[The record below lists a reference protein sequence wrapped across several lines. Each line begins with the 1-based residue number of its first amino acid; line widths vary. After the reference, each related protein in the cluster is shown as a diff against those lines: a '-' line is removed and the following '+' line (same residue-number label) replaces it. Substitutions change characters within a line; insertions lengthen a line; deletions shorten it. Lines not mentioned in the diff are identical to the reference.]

1 MRGAA
6 HKILD
11 DVNAEILSQLIC
23 YNKKNVLIFDGHKAD
38 GKKKQYWEPGEIDL
52 DLHIKGIKKQGGQL
66 SDNGYSKNIVID
78 VDRLGLSA
86 AEIGAAAYKIDNKL
100 VIFPSPSGKKWH
112 VWKFYNKKIP
122 TSHLAKEAK
131 QIEKEFKKLYGKD
144 IDADKT
150 QPTHSQIGI
159 NFPFCTKEQYPYSPA
174 GVKLTWKQFLFRI
187 KFQDHPLISMA
198 AGLQE
203 PGRHDALIIMA
214 AYLHKNN
221 MMENLDDVV
230 DAMDGFDDEEY
241 INRIKNKK
249 IHEKYEV
256 SNKAI
261 NKSLTNILGFD
272 YELPAAAEEETAEE
286 LEVFEYT
293 GVEKIKPR
301 PWVIEGWALKK
312 TLTLVVGQP
321 GVGKTM
327 FLAQLGSGL
336 ASGNPVLDKTILQRG
351 NVLFIA
357 AEETLNEIN
366 LRLKGIETHIGKNDG
381 KFKIYKRGLENDL
394 KLVNFTKTGA
404 TATKQYK
411 QLQNTIRKKEIKYI
425 ILDPLINF
433 QTGTYDENS
442 NQNMDNYI
450 KNYLIPLAVNAD
462 GVVFSGHHTNKISM
476 VATHDNELLVDN
488 QNALNAARGASSLIG
503 AARFVLALQPMTRK
517 LWEDHFKD
525 HIQDGSSFVHYT
537 GLIEAKSNYNVI
549 AEEVLWCRKNT
560 IKVATEDGFTEDT
573 ACFSTTELNKITK
586 AKNKLKAA
594 KNAQWCRSHMPFI
607 ASMFNDKDRITLN
620 SIVSELVPKDPDFA
634 DGKVL
639 EQTIKTRVR
648 RKLENALSGKE
659 ETKDGYQSHG
669 IAWEDGYNY
678 WIARDHSSEGAAKVF
693 IQRGKDFRRSK

>member
-1 MRGAA
+1 MRGEA
-6 HKILD
+6 HKSQD
-11 DVNAEILSQLIC
+11 DVNVEILSQIIL
-23 YNKKNVLIFDGHKAD
+23 YNKNKVLRFHGYDAE
-38 GKKKQYWEPGEIDL
+38 GKKKQSWEDGELDL
-52 DLHIKGIKKQGGQL
+52 DLHVKGIKKQGAHL

-86 AEIGAAAYKIDNKL
+86 AEIGQAAYKIDNKL

-122 TSHLAKEAK
+122 TSYLNAEAK
-131 QIEKEFKKLYGKD
+131 KIEKEFKKLYGKD
-144 IDADKT
+144 VDVNKT

-159 NFPFCTKEQYPYSPA
+159 NLPFCSKEQYPYSPA
-174 GVKLTWKQFLFRI
+174 GVKLTWQQFLFRI
-187 KFQDHPLISMA
+187 KYQDHPLISMA

-214 AYLHKNN
+214 AYLHKKD
-221 MMENLDDVV
+221 MMNSLDEVIA
-230 DAMDGFDDEEY
+230 AMDGFNDEPY

-249 IHEKYEV
+249 IHEVYDV
-256 SNKAI
+256 GSKAI
-261 NKSLTNILGFD
+261 NKTLTNILGFD
-272 YELPAAAEEETAEE
+272 YELPEDDSETTDE
-286 LEVFEYT
+286 LEVTEYT
-293 GVEKIKPR
+293 GTEKINPR
-301 PWVIEGWALKK
+301 PWIIEGWALKK
-312 TLTLVVGQP
+312 TLTLIVGQP

-327 FLAQLGSGL
+327 FLAQLAAGL
-336 ASGNPVLDKTILQRG
+336 ASGNPILNKTILERG

-366 LRLKGIETHIGKNDG
+366 LRLKGIEQHIGKNDR
-381 KFKIYKRGLENDL
+381 KFKIFIRGLEQDL
-394 KLVNFTKTGA
+394 KLVKFTKNGA

-411 QLQNTIRKKEIKYI
+411 QLQNTIQKKEIKYI

-450 KNYLIPLAVNAD
+450 KNYLIPLSVKAN

-517 LWEDHFKD
+517 LWQDHFKD
-525 HIQDGSSFVHYT
+525 HIQDGSNFVHYT

-549 AEEVLWCRKNT
+549 EDDIAWLRKTT
-560 IKVATEDGFTEDT
+560 IKVSTTDGYTEDT

-594 KNAQWCRSHMPFI
+594 KNLQWCRSQMPLI
-607 ASMFNDKDRITLN
+607 SSMFKDDDRITLN
-620 SIVSELVPKDPDFA
+620 SVVSELVPKDPDFA

-659 ETKDGYQSHG
+659 ETKDGFHSHG

-678 WIARDHSSEGAAKVF
+678 WISRDHTSEGAAKVF
-693 IQRGKDFRRSK
+693 IQRGKDFKRNK